1 MAEIE
6 ARFPPKLEFLFTPKR
21 YKVAYGGRGGA
32 KSWGFARALLI
43 LASQRRMRI
52 VCAREVQKSIRDS
65 VHKLLSDQIE
75 GMQLP
80 GYTVLRDEI
89 RNVLG
94 SEFVFFG
101 LHDQTA
107 ATIKSFEGADICWV
121 EEAQALSRRSLQIL
135 LPTIRKAGS
144 EVWFSF
150 NPELDSD
157 AVYQRFVREPDD
169 DAVVVKIGYADNP
182 WLPPELERERLH
194 CQIHDP
200 ADYEWIWE
208 GNCRPAVEGA
218 IYAAEV
224 AEAEQAGRFTFV
236 PYEPKLKVHVICD
249 LGFNDSMAIIL
260 AQRQVSELRII
271 DYLEDSHRTL
281 DSYSSELRDKRLN
294 WGTMFLPHD
303 AKQKTLSSAGLSTDD
318 LFRKLGWQTSI
329 VPDAGIEGGI
339 KRARMALAKS
349 YFDRGKTGRLIECLK
364 RYRRTV
370 PTTTGEPG
378 NPVHDEFSHGADAF
392 RYLALIADSMKN
404 ESGNLTAPLRYDNR
418 GIV

>member
-6 ARFPPKLEFLFTPKR
+6 ARFPPKLEFLFQPKR

-43 LASQRRMRI
+43 LASSRRMRI

-75 GMQLP
+75 ALQLP
-80 GYTVLRDEI
+80 GYTILRDEI
-89 RNVLG
+89 RNALG

-101 LHDQTA
+101 LADQTA
-107 ATIKSFEGADICWV
+107 ATIKSFEGADVCWV

-157 AVYQRFVREPDD
+157 AVYQRFVLQPDP
-169 DAVVVKIGYADNP
+169 DAAVCKIGWQDNE
-182 WLPPELERERLH
+182 WLPTELEKERLH
-194 CQIHDP
+194 CQQHEP

-208 GNCRPAVEGA
+208 GHCRPAVEGA
-218 IYAAEV
+218 IYASEI
-224 AEAEQAGRFTFV
+224 AEAEQAGRFTLV
-236 PYEPKLKVHVICD
+236 PYEPKLKAHVVCD
-249 LGFNDSMAIIL
+249 LGFNDAMAIVIV
-260 AQRQVSELRII
+260 QRQVSELRII

-281 DSYSSELRDKRLN
+281 DSYSAELKDKRLN
-294 WGTMFLPHD
+294 WGTLYLPHD
-303 AKQKTLSSAGLSTDD
+303 AKQKTLAAAGLSTDD
-318 LFRKLGWQTSI
+318 LFRRLGWKTDT
-329 VPDAGIEGGI
+329 VPDVGIEAGI
-339 KRARMALAKS
+339 KRARMALGKA

-364 RYRRTV
+364 RYRRTI
-370 PTTTGEPG
+370 PSTTGEPG
-378 NPVHDEFSHGADAF
+378 NPVHDEFSHGADSF
-392 RYLALIADSMKN
+392 RYLAVVADKLSN
-404 ESGNLTAPLRYDNR
+404 EGTNMAPLRYDNR